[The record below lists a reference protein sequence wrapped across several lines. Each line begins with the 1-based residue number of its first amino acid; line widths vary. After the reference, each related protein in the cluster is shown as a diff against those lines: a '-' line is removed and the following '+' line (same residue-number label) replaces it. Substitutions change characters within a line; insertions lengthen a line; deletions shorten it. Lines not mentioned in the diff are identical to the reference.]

1 MAGRGGRQPTTAA
14 WRARRVARHGSAA
27 RGTSGDETRGDG
39 AAMRSGVGSASRVGA
54 MPAERALRRVV
65 VAGRGAAAAA
75 PVATAAAPSL
85 TKRSV
90 KYESCICE
98 TAEGAIAAGSPAV
111 AALAS
116 SRSAAPWSGLGLG
129 LGLGLG

>member
-1 MAGRGGRQPTTAA
+1 
-14 WRARRVARHGSAA
+14 
-27 RGTSGDETRGDG
+27 
-39 AAMRSGVGSASRVGA
+39 MRSGVGSASRVGA
-54 MPAERALRRVV
+54 MPAERPLRRVV
-65 VAGRGAAAAA
+65 VAGMGAAAAA

-98 TAEGAIAAGSPAV
+98 TAEGAIAAASPAV

-129 LGLGLG
+129 LG